1 MWDQRYSDDDYL
13 FGTEPTA
20 ALPAQAHMLEPQ
32 SRCLCVADGEG
43 RNSVWLA
50 EQGHQVTAWD
60 ASPVAVEKACRL
72 ATERG
77 VEVEFA
83 VADAADYNWTARQ
96 YDAVIAIFAQFAAP
110 DLRDQMFEGMN
121 AALNPGGLI
130 FLHGYTPKQLEY
142 KTGGP
147 PFAGNLY
154 TPELLRSR
162 FSDMDI
168 LRLEAYEADLAEGTG
183 HAGRSAVIDLIAS
196 RKELA

>member
-1 MWDQRYSDDDYL
+1 MWDQRYSSDEYL

-20 ALPAQAHMLEPQ
+20 ALQAQVHMLKQQ
-32 SRCLCVADGEG
+32 SECLCVADGEG

-50 EQGHQVTAWD
+50 QQGHQVTAWD
-60 ASPVAVEKACRL
+60 VSSVAIEKAQKL
-72 ATERG
+72 ATERN

-83 VADAADYNWTARQ
+83 VADAADYNWSERQ
-96 YDAVIAIFAQFAAP
+96 YDAVIAVFVQFASP
-110 DLRDQMFEGMN
+110 DLRDRMFQGMK
-121 AALNPGGLI
+121 AATKPGGMI

-147 PFAGNLY
+147 PFAENLY
-154 TPELLRSR
+154 TSELLRSQ

-196 RKELA
+196 RKEPA